1 MPRSVFLG
9 RAVAPGEPWFTEEDR
24 AWAEALTEIEAD
36 TCPGC
41 GEQWSESSAPEN
53 EFEYT
58 ASLVICHA
66 CGTAAKTTKAHQ
78 DNNGTVDGLHVHVQH
93 RKHARG

>member
-1 MPRSVFLG
+1 M
-9 RAVAPGEPWFTEEDR
+9 VAPGEPLFTEEDR
-24 AWAEALTEIEAD
+24 AWAEALKEIEAD

-41 GEQWSESSAPEN
+41 GEQWSESSDPAN

-66 CGTAAKTTKAHQ
+66 CGIAAKTAKAHQ
-78 DNNGTVDGLHVHVQH
+78 DNKGTTDGLHVHVKH
-93 RKHARG
+93 RKHKHARG